1 MAELEKQLAEALRK
15 ELRRKRITSLPHKA
29 DLMRE
34 LGLSSIAEAEAWM
47 LDTAKGFE
55 DAAKDFLAAFD
66 AQQAA
71 PRCDCGKKLASEC
84 DKWEPGCDLGQS
96 AEHARPGRFDGSK
109 IAQATKTQQADDWQ
123 HLKQYGYAPGDY
135 MSHCHACGDTPVMD
149 KRATTCRPCAEA
161 MHAQQ
166 AAPSEQPAQDGRA
179 AFESDKG
186 ETNGRNDG
194 LRSALHGRV
203 SLGDRAYGAL
213 VDGLFASDDVMSLNA
228 ELGLTMDQLVRLV
241 QATHAALAS
250 QPAARVALTDQER
263 GELERLRAL
272 VNTPELHDFSRAVV
286 LEAAHQ
292 RERWGSEHDA
302 GKAPQDWFWL
312 LGYLGGKALAAH
324 ASGNTDKAL
333 HHTISSAAALANW
346 HAAISGTHTAMRPGI
361 DPVARGITA
370 PAAGQGGEH
379 G

>member
-1 MAELEKQLAEALRK
+1 MPNDRAVNQQMTTEQLREAFEAFVRSGPGFRSSMLYRRDMAGSERFGQYVDAGIEWQWRALQAGYALSAMASEHQISAPFSDPSAVVATKSAGVPGVTLYDLGPSRNPDSAISRK
-15 ELRRKRITSLPHKA
+15 LI
-29 DLMRE
+29 E
-34 LGLSSIAEAEAWM
+34 LGW
-47 LDTAKGFE
+47 TPP
-55 DAAKDFLAAFD
+55 AA
-66 AQQAA
+66 
-71 PRCDCGKKLASEC
+71 RCDCGKKLASDCEP
-84 DKWEPGCDLGQS
+84 WEPDCDLGKS

-109 IAQATKTQQADDWQ
+109 IAQAMK
-123 HLKQYGYAPGDY
+123 
-135 MSHCHACGDTPVMD
+135 
-149 KRATTCRPCAEA
+149 
-161 MHAQQ
+161 AQQ
-166 AAPSEQPAQDGRA
+166 SAPSEQPAHIRLA
-179 AFESDKG
+179 ATAVLSQLNMPHPRE
-186 ETNGRNDG
+186 E
-194 LRSALHGRV
+194 
-203 SLGDRAYGAL
+203 
-213 VDGLFASDDVMSLNA
+213 VDLEA
-228 ELGLTMDQLVRLV
+228 VRMV
-241 QATHAALAS
+241 ARAALAQ
-250 QPAARVALTDQER
+250 QPAAGVALTDQER

-324 ASGNTDKAL
+324 ASGNADKAL